1 MISLCVGIYIII
13 IQLDE
18 RYRNLLIFCYLS
30 IRPIN
35 ICYKISYRCTV
46 NSSNFLALAGSK
58 GNFYILSCGTFVL
71 DIVFLIGFL
80 NFTFVVYQI
89 YITI

>member
-18 RYRNLLIFCYLS
+18 RYRNLLIFCYIVVIPVNLCKQS
-30 IRPIN
+30 SN
-35 ICYKISYRCTV
+35 SFSA
-46 NSSNFLALAGSK
+46 NSSNFLALAGSE
-58 GNFYILSCGTFVL
+58 GNFYILSCDTLVL
-71 DIVFLIGFL
+71 DIVFLVGFL